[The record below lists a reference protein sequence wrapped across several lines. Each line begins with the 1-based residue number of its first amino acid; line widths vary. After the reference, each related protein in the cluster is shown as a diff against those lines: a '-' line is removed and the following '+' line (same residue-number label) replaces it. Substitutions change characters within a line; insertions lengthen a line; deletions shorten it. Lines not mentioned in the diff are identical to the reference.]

1 MGIDKHNWLK
11 VVVGAGVMSLT
22 LASIFQSSGK
32 QDHQLRM
39 KMEQGVLY
47 ILKEKAQFLTY
58 STYSLR

>member
-47 ILKEKAQFLTY
+47 ILKEKICPV
-58 STYSLR
+58 